1 MRYYTIKI
9 LTATDGTEV
18 RDLRGFDTLD
28 EALVRYHTDLQANIS
43 KCKSV
48 YCAVINGVGGVCTRA
63 TLGARRLF
71 RRKRK
76 RKGAGAI

>member
-9 LTATDGTEV
+9 LTATNGTEV

-28 EALVRYHTDLQANIS
+28 EALMLYYSNLQTAIG

-48 YCAVINGVGGVCTRA
+48 YCAVINGVGGVYKSDTWSAA
-63 TLGARRLF
+63 TVQAEE
-71 RRKRK
+71 
-76 RKGAGAI
+76 

>member
-9 LTATDGTEV
+9 LTATNGTEV

-28 EALVRYHTDLQANIS
+28 EALMLYYDNLQTAIG

-48 YCAVINGVGGVCTRA
+48 YCAVINGVGGVYKSDTWSAA
-63 TLGARRLF
+63 TVQPEA
-71 RRKRK
+71 
-76 RKGAGAI
+76 

>member
-9 LTATDGTEV
+9 MMATNGTEV

-28 EALVRYHTDLQANIS
+28 EALMLYYSNLQTAIG

-48 YCAVINGVGGVCTRA
+48 YCAVINGGGGVYTSDTWSA
-63 TLGARRLF
+63 A
-71 RRKRK
+71 
-76 RKGAGAI
+76 AVQAEA

>member
-9 LTATDGTEV
+9 MMATNGTEV

-28 EALVRYHTDLQANIS
+28 EALMLYYSNLQTAIG

-48 YCAVINGVGGVCTRA
+48 YCAVINGVGDVYKSDTWSAA
-63 TLGARRLF
+63 TVQAE
-71 RRKRK
+71 
-76 RKGAGAI
+76 AEA

>member
-9 LTATDGTEV
+9 MMATNGTEV

-28 EALVRYHTDLQANIS
+28 EALMLYYSNLQTAIG

-48 YCAVINGVGGVCTRA
+48 YCAVINGVGGVYKSDTWSAA
-63 TLGARRLF
+63 TVQAE
-71 RRKRK
+71 
-76 RKGAGAI
+76 AEA